1 MSSDSPAPEHKQ
13 PEHDQPE
20 YKASILEH
28 VIEAI
33 IFASRWLLVPIYL
46 GLIGVLG
53 VITFSFFGTI
63 VHEFPHFA
71 TMTESEI
78 LLFALSLVD
87 LSLVANLVLIIV
99 FSGYENFVSRI
110 ETAVHKDRP
119 SWMGK
124 LDFAGLKIKLATS
137 IVAISGIHLL
147 RIFLNLKEYTSEQL
161 LWYTVIH
168 IAFVISGICF
178 ALMDW
183 IHSKTSANQ
192 HDDLKGQGTG
202 PGNPSGGA
210 PMRAA
215 GKHH

>member
-1 MSSDSPAPEHKQ
+1 MSIDSPESNNKP
-13 PEHDQPE
+13 
-20 YKASILEH
+20 SLLENA
-28 VIEAI
+28 IEAV
-33 IFASRWLLVPIYL
+33 IFASRWLMVPIYL

-53 VITFSFFGTI
+53 VITFSFFGTFL
-63 VHEFPHFA
+63 HEFPHFA

-183 IHSKTSANQ
+183 IHSKTTASQHEPSGHHAN
-192 HDDLKGQGTG
+192 HHGSGQNGGPAGTG
-202 PGNPSGGA
+202 
-210 PMRAA
+210 
-215 GKHH
+215 GKHQ